1 MKPVATA
8 SVPTGISGALPQLP
22 VASRVLIIDDDA
34 QCTSVLAR
42 LLRRAGLE
50 TVQTTSDPAHGVEL
64 FDQQA
69 PDLVLLD
76 LHMPRID
83 GLNLLTLL
91 RNRNPGGPP
100 VPIVMLTGD
109 SNPEC
114 RYRALTQGASDF
126 LLKPLDPVEVVLR
139 VRAQLETRELQRRLA
154 LHNQTLEVAI
164 AARTRELEAAQVEM
178 LGRLAVAAELHDDD
192 TGQHTQRVG
201 ELAGRLAW
209 ALELPP
215 AEVDLIA
222 RAAPLHD
229 VGKIGIPDA
238 ILRKPGKLT
247 AEEFGQM
254 KTHTTVGAQILAG
267 GRSELIQMAE
277 RIARHHHE
285 RWDGTGYPVGLR
297 GVAIPLEARIVAVA
311 DFYDALTHDRPY
323 RPAFSLEYTLEQ
335 LRSGRGSHFDPDV
348 VDALLAMERQ
358 RAGRVT
364 DSSRPVAGG
373 ERAA

>member
-1 MKPVATA
+1 MNPLAIA
-8 SVPTGISGALPQLP
+8 VPTGIPGALPQLP
-22 VASRVLIIDDDA
+22 AASRVLIIDDDA
-34 QCTSVLAR
+34 RCTSALAR

-50 TVQTTSDPAHGVEL
+50 TVQTTSDPTHGVAL
-64 FDQQA
+64 FQEQE

-83 GLNLLTLL
+83 GFHLLTLL
-91 RNRNPGGPP
+91 RRPNPDGPP

-109 SNPEC
+109 SEPQC
-114 RYRALTQGASDF
+114 RYRALAQGASDF
-126 LLKPLDPVEVVLR
+126 LLKPLDPIEVLLR

-154 LHNQTLEVAI
+154 RHNQTLEVAI

-178 LGRLAVAAELHDDD
+178 LGRLAVAAELHDDE

-201 ELAGRLAW
+201 ELAGRLAR
-209 ALELPP
+209 ALDLPR
-215 AEVDLIA
+215 AQVDLIT

-254 KTHTTVGAQILAG
+254 KTHATVGAQILAG

-297 GVAIPLEARIVAVA
+297 SVAIPLEARIVAVA

-323 RPAFSLEYTLEQ
+323 RPAFSLEYTLGQ
-335 LRSGRGSHFDPDV
+335 LQAGSGSHFDPAV
-348 VDALLAMERQ
+348 VHALLETANGPARP
-358 RAGRVT
+358 T
-364 DSSRPVAGG
+364 TSCRPVAGG
-373 ERAA
+373 EAAA